1 MPIRNRGG
9 RTVARVGALILSS
22 VVVLGMAILLIGDRR
37 SLFERKNRYY
47 IDLATV
53 SGLKPGNPVQLNGV
67 GVGQVERITLPLDP
81 AVENIRVWIEVDR
94 SYEDRIRASLD
105 GRAMPGPKGR
115 DLPYSEARIKTLGL
129 LGDKYID
136 LTSGSAAYPKVENE
150 GKIPAAQ
157 MTSVDALVASGEDV
171 MGNVVEIS
179 HSLSNILS
187 RMERGEGLL
196 GELTADTP
204 TGRRLRESM
213 VGTLESTQRI
223 ANRLESGDGALP
235 RLLNDRQMADRL
247 ALSLD
252 RLERILASAETGP
265 GLLPGLL
272 NDPAAKQ
279 RFDETLASLQ
289 TAAKNVENLT
299 SGLEGSDA
307 LVPKLLKDEEYG
319 KKVTSDLSALI
330 EQLNDLSNRLT
341 HGEGTAAKL
350 INDPQIYD
358 AVNDIVIG
366 VEESK
371 LLRWLI
377 RNRQKAGIKKRYED
391 AQKSPGATAPPGAPP
406 GTTPPVAPSEPNS
419 TVAPSTPPPA
429 PLDAEPGPVEP
440 GPAVPPVIDPIP
452 SPPPSPPPSGEREE

>member
-1 MPIRNRGG
+1 MPH
-9 RTVARVGALILSS
+9 RTAGQRSAWRVGALLLAS
-22 VVVLGMAILLIGDRR
+22 VAVMGAAILLIGDRR

-47 IDLATV
+47 IDLSTV

-67 GVGQVERITLPLDP
+67 GVGQVEKIVLPRDP

-94 SYEDRIRASLD
+94 SYEDRIRAPD
-105 GRAMPGPKGR
+105 GKPLPGPKG

-136 LTSGSAAYPKVENE
+136 LSSGAAPYPRVESE

-157 MTSVDALVASGEDV
+157 MTNVDALVASGEDV

-179 HSLSNILS
+179 HSLSTILA

-196 GELTADTP
+196 GDLTSESP
-204 TGRRLRESM
+204 TSKRLRQSL
-213 VGTLESTQRI
+213 VGTIEKAERI
-223 ANRLESGDGALP
+223 ADRIESGEGPLP
-235 RLLNDRQMADRL
+235 RLLNDKPMADRL
-247 ALSLD
+247 ASSLD
-252 RLERILASAETGP
+252 RFERILASAEGGT

-279 RFDETLASLQ
+279 KFDETLASLQ
-289 TAAKNVENLT
+289 TAAKNVESFT
-299 SGLEGSDA
+299 GGLEKSDA

-319 KKVTSDLSALI
+319 RKVTAELAALI

-341 HGEGTAAKL
+341 HGDGTAAKL

-358 AVNDIVIG
+358 AVNNIMIG

-391 AQKSPGATAPPGAPP
+391 ALSAPAAEPPGEMPP
-406 GTTPPVAPSEPNS
+406 AVSNPASSATPV
-419 TVAPSTPPPA
+419 TPPPSDA
-429 PLDAEPGPVEP
+429 PQVTPSASEP
-440 GPAVPPVIDPIP
+440 
-452 SPPPSPPPSGEREE
+452 PPPSAENPAIPPPGGPREE

>member
-1 MPIRNRGG
+1 MPH
-9 RTVARVGALILSS
+9 RTAGQRSALRVGALLLAS
-22 VVVLGMAILLIGDRR
+22 VTVMGAAILLIGDRR

-47 IDLATV
+47 IDLNTV

-67 GVGQVERITLPLDP
+67 GVGQVEKIVLPRDP

-94 SYEDRIRASLD
+94 SYEDRIRAPD
-105 GRAMPGPKGR
+105 GKPLPGPKG

-129 LGDKYID
+129 LGDKYIE
-136 LTSGSAAYPKVENE
+136 LTSGSAPYPRVESD
-150 GKIPAAQ
+150 GKIPAGPL
-157 MTSVDALVASGEDV
+157 TNVDALVASGEDV
-171 MGNVVEIS
+171 MSNVVEIS
-179 HSLSNILS
+179 HSLSTILA

-196 GELTADTP
+196 GELTSESPA
-204 TGRRLRESM
+204 GIKLRESM
-213 VGTLESTQRI
+213 VGTFAATERI
-223 ANRLESGDGALP
+223 ANRLESGDGPLP

-247 ALSLD
+247 AASLD
-252 RLERILASAETGP
+252 RFERILASAEGGP

-279 RFDETLASLQ
+279 KFDDTLASLQ
-289 TAAKNVENLT
+289 TAAKNVESFT
-299 SGLEGSDA
+299 GGLEQSDA

-319 KKVTSDLSALI
+319 RKVSADLSALV
-330 EQLNDLSNRLT
+330 EQLNELSTRLS

-391 AQKSPGATAPPGAPP
+391 AQKAPDGSAPPAAPE
-406 GTTPPVAPSEPNS
+406 TESSASPPVAPPPDLPQAPPSTSEPS
-419 TVAPSTPPPA
+419 SAPPTPPANDPA
-429 PLDAEPGPVEP
+429 P
-440 GPAVPPVIDPIP
+440 
-452 SPPPSPPPSGEREE
+452 PPPSGPREE

>member
-1 MPIRNRGG
+1 MPHRTGG
-9 RTVARVGALILSS
+9 QRSALRVGALLLAS
-22 VVVLGMAILLIGDRR
+22 VIVLGAAILLIGDRR

-47 IDLATV
+47 IDLSTV

-67 GVGQVERITLPLDP
+67 GVGQVEKIVLPRDP

-94 SYEDRIRASLD
+94 SYEDRIRAPD
-105 GRAMPGPKGR
+105 GKPLPGPKG

-136 LTSGSAAYPKVENE
+136 LSSGSAPYPRVESE

-157 MTSVDALVASGEDV
+157 MTNVDALVASGEDV

-179 HSLSNILS
+179 HSLSTILA

-196 GELTADTP
+196 GDLTSESP
-204 TGRRLRESM
+204 TSKRLRQSL
-213 VGTLESTQRI
+213 VGTIEKAERI
-223 ANRLESGDGALP
+223 ADRIESGEGPLP
-235 RLLNDRQMADRL
+235 RLLNDKPMADRL
-247 ALSLD
+247 ASSLE
-252 RLERILASAETGP
+252 RFERILASAEGGP

-272 NDPAAKQ
+272 NDPAAKLK
-279 RFDETLASLQ
+279 FDETLASLR
-289 TAAKNVENLT
+289 TAAKNVESFT
-299 SGLEGSDA
+299 GGLEESDA

-319 KKVTSDLSALI
+319 RKVTAELAALI

-341 HGEGTAAKL
+341 HGDGTAAKL

-358 AVNDIVIG
+358 AVNDIMIG

-391 AQKSPGATAPPGAPP
+391 AQPTAGSPVPGSL
-406 GTTPPVAPSEPNS
+406 TPPA
-419 TVAPSTPPPA
+419 TPPPA
-429 PLDAEPGPVEP
+429 DTQEAAPGASE
-440 GPAVPPVIDPIP
+440 
-452 SPPPSPPPSGEREE
+452 PPPAEDSASPPPSGSREE